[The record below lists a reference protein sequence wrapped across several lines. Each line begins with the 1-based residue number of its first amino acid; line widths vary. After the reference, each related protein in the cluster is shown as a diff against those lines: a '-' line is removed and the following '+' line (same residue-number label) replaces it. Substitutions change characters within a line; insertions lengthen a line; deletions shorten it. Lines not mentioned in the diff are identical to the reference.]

1 MVKYASNW
9 GGLTPENKE
18 YMYKVY
24 QRYVPFS
31 GKAETLGGEI
41 IRAINRISYKYYN
54 DGDTVARYYSSGYNY
69 SLACDH
75 FLEQY
80 VAGYKSMKDV
90 PECQFEDVLCENF
103 NYIAKWLKENEQLF
117 ETNVEEGCLDST
129 PYVPLEYDDEED
141 EEDWDDW
148 NNEDYEE

>member
-1 MVKYASNW
+1 MVKYANNW

-54 DGDTVARYYSSGYNY
+54 DGDTVARYYSSDHNY
-69 SLACDH
+69 SWACDH

-80 VAGYKSMKDV
+80 VVGYKSMKDV
-90 PECQFEDVLCENF
+90 PECQFEDALCENF
-103 NYIAKWLKENEQLF
+103 NHIAKWLKENEQLF
-117 ETNVEEGCLDST
+117 ETNVEEECLDNA
-129 PYVPLEYDDEED
+129 PYVPLEDDDEE
-141 EEDWDDW
+141 EEEWDDW
-148 NNEDYEE
+148 NDENEDEE